1 MSTPVGLAAT
11 WRISPPSVSPDSS
24 FSSPQTRHEIGAQS
38 ERGAQSLG
46 RGHGLV
52 RRLAVDVKDSS
63 EGEDKIGKFF

>member
-11 WRISPPSVSPDSS
+11 W
-24 FSSPQTRHEIGAQS
+24 IGAQS

-63 EGEDKIGKFF
+63 EGEDKIGTFI